1 MESKMAVARK
11 TTATLG
17 ETTTVTISP
26 PNFQR
31 AVFKI
36 KGTAPFMQLRFGQK
50 AMNAMHEKHA
60 AGSTASSRRKK
71 EARDFDDDFEQA
83 KHISEDGWVGIPCS
97 AFRNA
102 MISACRLVGYKMTIA
117 KMAVFVESDG
127 LDKVD
132 GVPLVKLIE
141 YSQPEKSEMA
151 VRNATGVADL
161 RMRPMWR
168 DWGAVVRVNFDA
180 DQFTLQDV
188 TNLVMRVGI
197 QVGLGEGRPDSRMST
212 GLGFGTFEIEN
223 C

>member
-1 MESKMAVARK
+1 MAVARK